1 MADPSGKLGRVFV
14 SYCHRDEQWLKRLR
28 VHLKPLEREGVFDV
42 WDDTMI
48 EPGRNWN
55 SEIQKAIAEASVA
68 VLLISKDFLAS
79 DFISEVELPALLQA
93 TRNQD
98 IKILHVFLN
107 PCRVKQMKFLDDLQA
122 VNSPDRTLSDMTEAE
137 QDRIFVHIA
146 DQIHAALAG
155 PLTELPAEIQKD
167 FREIDQK
174 MEAKRRKIRT
184 DMTMTE
190 KDKEFFDVMWQLAM
204 LDSKRERMLEEIVE
218 LDRKNVARII
228 DGTASSAQAVNETR
242 SKLQREFLLEELQKL
257 NQQRDSAMAK
267 VRKERGNLSNSLE
280 ALMDFDPKRMK

>member
-1 MADPSGKLGRVFV
+1 MADLSGKLGRVFV

-48 EPGRNWN
+48 EPGRNWK

-218 LDRKNVARII
+218 LDRKNAARII
-228 DGTASSAQAVNETR
+228 DGTASSAPAVNETR